1 MSNESVEKQNGG
13 SPFNGMMEI
22 ENIEDIWMTQK
33 EMAQLFGRDVRTIND
48 HVETVKSEL
57 AEWEGLNSTIRK
69 ERRVQIEGCRE
80 INREIETYN
89 FDFICQVGYK
99 ISGLVGMRFRQYAT
113 QAIKEKI
120 VRDCNLKNTA
130 LEKKNMT
137 LEKANETYKAL
148 IIEYFNRWQDEK
160 YNREQDE
167 KLFHLQEAKEKWG
180 TVSETTGKERVQVRA
195 PSLVSNRGRN
205 IPMPSPYVQPDVI
218 DCATMYG
225 QLSDIET
232 LQLTEGEA

>member
-13 SPFNGMMEI
+13 SPFNGMLKI
-22 ENIEDIWMTQK
+22 ESIEDIWMTQK
-33 EMAQLFGRDVRTIND
+33 EMAALFETTKQNISFHVNSVKKELSVFKQLDSV
-48 HVETVKSEL
+48 VK
-57 AEWEGLNSTIRK
+57 
-69 ERRVQIEGCRE
+69 E
-80 INREIETYN
+80 ILTTGSDGKKYPTEAYS
-89 FDFICQVGYK
+89 FDFILSIGYRVN
-99 ISGLVGMRFRQYAT
+99 SVVGMRFRQYAT

-120 VRDCNLKNTA
+120 VRDCKQKSEA

-167 KLFHLQEAKEKWG
+167 ELFHLQEAKQQWG
-180 TVSETTGKERVQVRA
+180 KISDNTGKKKDRIRR
-195 PSLVSNRGRN
+195 PSMVSGNGRSV
-205 IPMPSPYVQPDVI
+205 PMPSPYVQPDVI
-218 DCATMYG
+218 DCATIYG
-225 QLSDIET
+225 QLSEIET